1 LRDGGVTGQTVFFE
15 KRTKKL
21 LLLQAHPGDRAATA
35 NKSFLLLFSKKKFF
49 LYHQLQVTMPLKNRL
64 RRSAFYEHNRLTIA
78 LATLT
83 FLAHVAG
90 NPHYGF
96 FRDELYFIVCGRH
109 PAFGY
114 VDQPPLI
121 PLLAAASQFFGTSL
135 LAVRTV
141 PAALAAATVYS
152 VCLLVRD
159 MGGGRF
165 AALVAALSTALAPVL
180 LAFGTMLG
188 PDSIQMWLWPLA
200 ILFTA
205 RALMRSPAWWLAA
218 GAAFGVA
225 AEGKYSAIIAAFAL
239 LMALAITDRRVF
251 TSARFWQG
259 MLIASALVL
268 PNALWQWHHGFP
280 MLELLQNGQHG
291 KNVLLTPV
299 SFLLQ
304 QVLLTNPLLALAWL
318 VGLAWCL
325 FSPRWRWLGVMFC
338 ALLAIMILLHGK
350 AYYPAPIYPALFAAG
365 GVAIEHFL
373 AKRRLAQ
380 IATVSAC
387 LVAGL
392 ALAPLTLPVFPEPQ
406 MIFYLGWLKK
416 IGIGIPAMEHKKPAV
431 LGQIFADMHGW
442 QDLAQN
448 IQSLRAG
455 LPAAIRAQTF
465 VFASNYG
472 EAAAID
478 VLSTDPTMPPTL
490 SGHNQYWLWGPRDWN
505 GASLIDVGG
514 NLADDQALCQSAKLL
529 EEFHAPY
536 IMPYEDG
543 MDIILC
549 TGLRVPVPELWP
561 KLKNYN

>member
-1 LRDGGVTGQTVFFE
+1 
-15 KRTKKL
+15 
-21 LLLQAHPGDRAATA
+21 
-35 NKSFLLLFSKKKFF
+35 
-49 LYHQLQVTMPLKNRL
+49 MPLKNRS
-64 RRSAFYEHNRLTIA
+64 RNSAFYEHNGLAIA

-83 FLAHVAG
+83 FLAHVAS

-135 LAVRTV
+135 IAVRTV

-200 ILFTA
+200 ILLTA
-205 RALMRSPAWWLAA
+205 RALMRSPIWWLAV

-259 MLIASALVL
+259 MLIALALVL

-304 QVLLTNPLLALAWL
+304 QVLLTNPLLALVWIF
-318 VGLAWCL
+318 GLAWCL

-338 ALLAIMILLHGK
+338 ALLAIMILLLGK

-365 GVAIEHFL
+365 GVATERFL

-380 IATVSAC
+380 IVTVSAC
-387 LVAGL
+387 LLFGL
-392 ALAPLTLPVFPEPQ
+392 ALAPLTLPVVPEPQ
-406 MIFYLGWLKK
+406 MVFYLGWLAK
-416 IGIGIPAMEHKKPAV
+416 IGIGIPAMEQKKPAV

-442 QDLAQN
+442 RELAHD
-448 IQSLRAG
+448 IQRLRAG
-455 LPAAIRAQTF
+455 LPSAIRAQTF
-465 VFASNYG
+465 VFTSNYG

-490 SGHNQYWLWGPRDWN
+490 SGHNQYWLWGPGDWN

-514 NLADDQALCQSAKLL
+514 NLADDQALCTSAKLL

-549 TGLRVPVPELWP
+549 LGLRMPVHDIWP
-561 KLKNYN
+561 KLKHYD